1 MGKAKKQAVGKIKTG
16 KRLVD
21 NPYFQRGHPA
31 GTTNPE
37 KVQAS
42 INVRE
47 SAVETLYSRGFLG
60 KAQKKA
66 ADRVR
71 ELWEATGG
79 KTGSLDYTSDR
90 VDGGKGEPVVGRI
103 QAAQE
108 LDRCRRLIGARGYDV
123 LLSVCGE
130 GKALTDM
137 TPHKRSRLTMA
148 DNLRADLDDIAGMW
162 GLMTKR
168 TAA

>member
-1 MGKAKKQAVGKIKTG
+1 MKSKKKAVGKIKTD

-21 NPYFQRGHPA
+21 NPYFQRGHPE

-37 KVQAS
+37 KVQAVV
-42 INVRE
+42 NVRE

-71 ELWEATGG
+71 ELWEAAGG
-79 KTGSLDYTSDR
+79 KTGSLDYTLDR
-90 VDGGKGEPVVGRI
+90 VDGGKGEPVIGRI

-130 GKALTDM
+130 GKALTDI
-137 TPHKRSRLTMA
+137 TPHKRARLTMA

-168 TAA
+168 KVA

>member
-1 MGKAKKQAVGKIKTG
+1 MGKAKKQAAGKVQARKTM
-16 KRLVD
+16 VD
-21 NPYFQRGHPA
+21 NPYFQPEHPESA
-31 GTTNPE
+31 SNPI
-37 KVQAS
+37 KTQVS

-90 VDGGKGEPVVGRI
+90 VDGGKGEAVVGRI

-130 GKALTDM
+130 GRALTDI
-137 TPHKRSRLTMA
+137 TPHKRARLTMA

-168 TAA
+168 KAA